1 MTFKIDFP
9 WCSIVFM
16 TYLPQGRF
24 SLSLSLSHSHT
35 HTRTY
40 NHLQRYLTLSFA
52 VWLRHSTWSSH
63 NLHPPTSNTHTH
75 THAHSQIPLC
85 IEFQGQAGLPISI
98 VMTSRRMFEICL
110 LVIKIVEKTNDYVF
124 ALIRNR
130 PLLSFS
136 KSSLVRWKAEKSRNF
151 C

>member
-1 MTFKIDFP
+1 
-9 WCSIVFM
+9 M

-24 SLSLSLSHSHT
+24 SLSFSLSLSHTHT
-35 HTRTY
+35 HVQSLTEIPDSLFRCLTEALY
-40 NHLQRYLTLSFA
+40 MIISQLTPTHLK
-52 VWLRHSTWSSH
+52 H
-63 NLHPPTSNTHTH
+63 THTH
-75 THAHSQIPLC
+75 THSQISLC

-136 KSSLVRWKAEKSRNF
+136 KSSLVR
-151 C
+151 